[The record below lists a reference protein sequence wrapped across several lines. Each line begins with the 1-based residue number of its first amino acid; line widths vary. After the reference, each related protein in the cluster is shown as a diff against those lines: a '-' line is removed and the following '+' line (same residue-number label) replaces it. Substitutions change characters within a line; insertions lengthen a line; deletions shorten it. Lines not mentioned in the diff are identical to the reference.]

1 MATPATFVDAF
12 DGFIVDADGV
22 LYRGSAPVP
31 YAIDAMT
38 EVAQSRPWCVVTN
51 NAANAPGV
59 VAEKLRGLGL
69 AADDGNVVTSPQG
82 AAVFLARHHIAASA
96 HVFVVGGAGIDHAL
110 LEAGFVPVRE
120 PDPSAVAVVQGL
132 GMEVCWNDLANA
144 GYAIQSGALWVAT
157 NPDTSL
163 PTEQGLAPGNG
174 ALVAALSATL
184 GRQPDAVTGKPE
196 PLLFEVAAQ
205 RLAAGT
211 PLVIGDRV
219 DTDIRGANRAGMES
233 LLVLTGVV
241 QARDLA
247 TLASVDP
254 EFRPTYLAADLRA
267 LADTVDGARIADTEA
282 SGGGALGEVRRL
294 LARSWAGIEPLS
306 ESDPA
311 LVNACSALA
320 EDLRHP

>member
-1 MATPATFVDAF
+1 MTAPATFVDVF

-51 NAANAPGV
+51 NAANAPRV

-69 AADDGNVVTSPQG
+69 VADDDNIVTSPQG
-82 AAVFLARHHIAASA
+82 AAVFLAQHHIAAAA

-110 LEAGFVPVRE
+110 LEAGFLPVRE

-132 GMEVCWNDLANA
+132 GMEVCWSDLANA

-174 ALVAALSATL
+174 ALVAALTATL
-184 GRQPDAVTGKPE
+184 GRQPDAVTGKPG

-241 QARDLA
+241 QAPDLA
-247 TLASVDP
+247 TLVSVDP

-267 LADTVDGARIADTEA
+267 LADSVDGARIADTEA
-282 SGGGALGEVRRL
+282 SGDGALGEVRRL
-294 LARSWAGIEPLS
+294 LARSWAGIEPMS

-311 LVNACSALA
+311 LVDACRALA
-320 EDLRHP
+320 DDLGHQ

>member
-1 MATPATFVDAF
+1 MTTPATFIDAF

-82 AAVFLARHHIAASA
+82 AAVFLAQHHIAASA

-196 PLLFEVAAQ
+196 PLLFEVAAE
-205 RLAAGT
+205 RLGAGT
-211 PLVIGDRV
+211 ALVIGDRV

-233 LLVLTGVV
+233 L
-241 QARDLA
+241 
-247 TLASVDP
+247 
-254 EFRPTYLAADLRA
+254 
-267 LADTVDGARIADTEA
+267 
-282 SGGGALGEVRRL
+282 
-294 LARSWAGIEPLS
+294 
-306 ESDPA
+306 
-311 LVNACSALA
+311 
-320 EDLRHP
+320 

>member
-1 MATPATFVDAF
+1 MTAPGTFIDAF

-22 LYRGSAPVP
+22 LYRGSTPVP

-38 EVAQSRPWCVVTN
+38 KVAQSRPWCVVTN
-51 NAANAPGV
+51 NAASAPGV

-69 AADDGNVVTSPQG
+69 VADDDNIVTSSQG
-82 AAVFLARHHIAASA
+82 AAVFLAQHDIAASA

-120 PDPSAVAVVQGL
+120 PDPTAVAVVQGL
-132 GMEVCWNDLANA
+132 GMEVCWSDLANA

-205 RLAAGT
+205 RLGAGT

-219 DTDIRGANRAGMES
+219 DTDICGANRAGMES

-247 TLASVDP
+247 TLVSVDP
-254 EFRPTYLAADLRA
+254 ESRPTYLAADLRV
-267 LADTVDGARIADTEA
+267 LADSVDGARITDTEA
-282 SGGGALGEVRRL
+282 PGGGALGEVRRL
-294 LARSWAGIEPLS
+294 LARSWAGIKPLS

-311 LVNACSALA
+311 LVSACSALA

>member
-1 MATPATFVDAF
+1 MTAPGTFIDAF

-22 LYRGSAPVP
+22 LYRGSTPVP

-38 EVAQSRPWCVVTN
+38 KVAQSRPWCVVTN
-51 NAANAPGV
+51 NAASAPGV
-59 VAEKLRGLGL
+59 VAEKLRGLSL
-69 AADDGNVVTSPQG
+69 VADDDNIVTSSQG
-82 AAVFLARHHIAASA
+82 AAVFLAQHDIAASA

-120 PDPSAVAVVQGL
+120 PDPTAVAVVQGL
-132 GMEVCWNDLANA
+132 GMEVCWSDLANA

-205 RLAAGT
+205 RLGAGT

-247 TLASVDP
+247 TLVSVDP
-254 EFRPTYLAADLRA
+254 EFRPTYLAADLRV
-267 LADTVDGARIADTEA
+267 LADSVDGARITDTEA
-282 SGGGALGEVRRL
+282 PGGGALGEVRRL
-294 LARSWAGIEPLS
+294 LARSWAGIKPLS
-306 ESDPA
+306 ESDPV
-311 LVNACSALA
+311 LVSACSALA

>member
-1 MATPATFVDAF
+1 MAWAWLPT
-12 DGFIVDADGV
+12 
-22 LYRGSAPVP
+22 
-31 YAIDAMT
+31 MT
-38 EVAQSRPWCVVTN
+38 TSM
-51 NAANAPGV
+51 
-59 VAEKLRGLGL
+59 
-69 AADDGNVVTSPQG
+69 TSPQG
-82 AAVFLARHHIAASA
+82 AAVFLAQHDIAASA

-120 PDPSAVAVVQGL
+120 PDPTAVAVVQGL
-132 GMEVCWNDLANA
+132 GMEVCWSDLANA

-205 RLAAGT
+205 RLGAGT

-233 LLVLTGVV
+233 LLVLSGVCRRETS
-241 QARDLA
+241 QRWCRS
-247 TLASVDP
+247 TQSFDP
-254 EFRPTYLAADLRA
+254 RTAADLRV
-267 LADTVDGARIADTEA
+267 LADSVDGARIADTEA

-294 LARSWAGIEPLS
+294 LARSWAGIGPLS
-306 ESDPA
+306 ESNPA
-311 LVNACSALA
+311 LVSACSALA